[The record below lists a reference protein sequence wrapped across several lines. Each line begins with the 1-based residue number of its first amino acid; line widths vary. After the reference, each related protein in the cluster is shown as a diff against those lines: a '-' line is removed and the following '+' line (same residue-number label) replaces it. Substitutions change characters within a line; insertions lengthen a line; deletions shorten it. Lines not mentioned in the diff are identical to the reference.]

1 MSDVSNSKYVGK
13 WPAVSVGAFS
23 NSGDLSIENVLS
35 LNADG
40 TASYA
45 SGDEVIEYKWRETGD
60 GVYLE
65 CLGDKADLKFTD
77 DGPDKLKTTI
87 MFFVTLSFKRIK

>member
-13 WPAVSVGAFS
+13 WSAVSVGAFS
-23 NSGDLSIENVLS
+23 DSGDLSVENVLS

-45 SGDEVIEYKWRETGD
+45 SGDEVIE
-60 GVYLE
+60 
-65 CLGDKADLKFTD
+65 
-77 DGPDKLKTTI
+77 
-87 MFFVTLSFKRIK
+87 

>member
-23 NSGDLSIENVLS
+23 DSGDLSVENVLS

-45 SGDEVIEYKWRETGD
+45 SGDEVIE
-60 GVYLE
+60 
-65 CLGDKADLKFTD
+65 
-77 DGPDKLKTTI
+77 
-87 MFFVTLSFKRIK
+87 

>member
-1 MSDVSNSKYVGK
+1 MMDAQYSKRQRK
-13 WPAVSVGAFS
+13 
-23 NSGDLSIENVLS
+23 
-35 LNADG
+35 NAACQKEEL
-40 TASYA
+40 THA

-60 GVYLE
+60 GVYLD

-87 MFFVTLSFKRIK
+87 MFFVTLTFKRIK

>member
-13 WPAVSVGAFS
+13 WSAVSVGAFS

-60 GVYLE
+60 G
-65 CLGDKADLKFTD
+65 DLKFTD

-87 MFFVTLSFKRIK
+87 MFFVTLSFKKIK